1 MKNDD
6 FERITNNK
14 LFTHAIEAVEYQK
27 KTFIK
32 VEIANY
38 ISMLMLYHRNDHFL

>member
-14 LFTHAIEAVEYQK
+14 LFTHANEAVEYQK
-27 KTFIK
+27 KASIK
-32 VEIANY
+32 LEIANKHQHADAL
-38 ISMLMLYHRNDHFL
+38 SSK